1 MKKKMQM
8 MLPLV
13 LVLVLALLVGL
24 GGGVL
29 MPHQT
34 DAKSVTAISAG
45 HQGVVTASALNMRSG
60 PGNGNKVIGVLKKG
74 SEVTVKA
81 VKGNW
86 YQVQTSTGKTG
97 YVYSGYLS
105 AKSTSAVTASQPKSD
120 SKKFSGELLVSAAAS
135 LTDAMNDVAKAY
147 NAEQPGVKLT
157 FNFGSSGSLQQQ
169 IEQGA
174 PADIFIS
181 AATKQMNAL
190 DDKGLIIKD
199 TKKNLLKNR
208 MVLVVPKDSTS
219 IKNFSD
225 LTKAKVIALGEP
237 ESVPAGK
244 YGQELLTKLGLWD
257 KVSSKAVYA
266 KDVRQVLAYV
276 ESGDA
281 DAGIVYRT
289 DALISDKVKVAA
301 IADESL
307 HSPVVYPA
315 AVIKATKN
323 EAVARDFVKFLNSG
337 KADAVFEKYGFTVI
351 K

>member
-1 MKKKMQM
+1 MNMKKKMQKV
-8 MLPLV
+8 LPLM
-13 LVLVLALLVGL
+13 LVMLLVVGL
-24 GGGVL
+24 CGSI
-29 MPHQT
+29 MPDAT
-34 DAKSVTAISAG
+34 ANAKSVATISAG
-45 HQGVVTASALNMRSG
+45 GQGVVNVYALNLRSG
-60 PGNGNKVIGVLKKG
+60 PGMGNKVIGVLKKG
-74 SEVTVKA
+74 SEVTIKA
-81 VKGNW
+81 AKGNW
-86 YQVQTSTGKTG
+86 YQVQTAANKSG
-97 YVYSGYLS
+97 YVYGAYVKAIS
-105 AKSTSAVTASQPKSD
+105 APVAVVTPPKSD
-120 SKKFSGELLVSAAAS
+120 TRKLKGALLVSAAAS

-147 NAEQPGVKLT
+147 NAEQPGVKVT

-181 AATKQMNAL
+181 AAAKQMNAL

-208 MVLVVPKDSTS
+208 MVLVVPKDSAS
-219 IKNFSD
+219 IKSFTD
-225 LTKAKVIALGEP
+225 LTKAQVFALGEP
-237 ESVPAGK
+237 ASVPAGK
-244 YGQELLTKLGLWD
+244 YGQELLSKLGLWN

-301 IADESL
+301 TADESL